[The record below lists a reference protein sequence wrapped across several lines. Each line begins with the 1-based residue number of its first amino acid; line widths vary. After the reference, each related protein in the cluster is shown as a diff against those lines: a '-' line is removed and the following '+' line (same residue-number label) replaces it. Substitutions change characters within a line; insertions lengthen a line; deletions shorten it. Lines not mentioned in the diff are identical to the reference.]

1 MSFGFILPK
10 KEMRDMRRKVLV
22 ALIAFMFLFG
32 GIANATVFNWGEGDL
47 FRALKAVFG
56 TTSDGHSHDGTNS
69 RSLGTSTTNP
79 TFATNIVA
87 AGAKE
92 GLTVNVSTESSL
104 TSAALAYGVIN
115 LEAGSAKTIGIDNG
129 VPGQM
134 VTIYMSVYDGG
145 NITISSTG
153 SPNSGPATD
162 WTSIVFSAVGQRVT
176 LLYLDTTYGWVVLGV
191 PTAGVF
197 HTLSTTS
204 TIIAGTSVA
213 AGTTVTGGTG
223 VSATT
228 GDVTADAGDVVATLG
243 AVDAAT
249 TVTGGTG
256 VTATTGDVTAATG
269 QCLFQTDVVASGFRE
284 GVTTN
289 VSTESSL
296 TSAALA
302 YGYIKMEAG
311 STKTIGLTDG
321 VPGQMLTVTCSV
333 YDGGDI
339 VIDKTGAVTTTTTT
353 GWSTITLN
361 TSGDIVT
368 LLFLDASS
376 GWIVIYNS
384 GCTIA

>member
-1 MSFGFILPK
+1 
-10 KEMRDMRRKVLV
+10 MRRKVLV
-22 ALIAFMFLFG
+22 VLIAFMFLFG
-32 GIANATVFNWGEGDL
+32 GIANATVYNWGQADL
-47 FRALKAVFG
+47 FKQLKAAFG
-56 TTSDGHSHDGTNS
+56 TTSDGHNHDGTNS
-69 RSLGTSTTNP
+69 RSLGTSTENP
-79 TFATNIVA
+79 TFATSIVA
-87 AGAKE
+87 AGFRE
-92 GLTVNVSTESSL
+92 GVTVNVSTESSL
-104 TSAALAYGVIN
+104 TSAALAYGVIAM
-115 LEAGSAKTIGIDNG
+115 EGGSAKSIGLADG

-134 VTIYMSVYDGG
+134 VMIYCSVYDGG
-145 NITISSTG
+145 AITIDRLSYPLTTHGTG
-153 SPNSGPATD
+153 WDTIQFTAANQS
-162 WTSIVFSAVGQRVT
+162 VT
-176 LLYLDTTYGWVVLGV
+176 LLWLDDTYGWVIVGEPDAAV
-191 PTAGVF
+191 TFA
-197 HTLSTTS
+197 TMTS
-204 TIIAGTSVA
+204 SGAVVAGTSVT
-213 AGTTVTGGTG
+213 AGTTV
-223 VSATT
+223 A
-228 GDVTADAGDVVATLG
+228 AG
-243 AVDAAT
+243 T